1 MAPAPGDLE
10 KAEATY
16 SVADNS
22 KENVARTD
30 CPNSNQTAENSA
42 PGNGN
47 AKESKVAER
56 LTQIFITSCVFGV
69 FLDPLFLYIPLLNQD
84 SKCLRLDNTIK
95 IIALVSRSFTDLFY
109 VGRIILQVCRFE
121 NYSPSIKR
129 FLQVNEENCSS
140 KLMASLIKGFRDLL
154 PEVTELHRKE
164 NLIPSI
170 KKQIWESSIIVDILA
185 ILPLPQV

>member
-10 KAEATY
+10 KSVATY

-22 KENVARTD
+22 KENVASRTD
-30 CPNSNQTAENSA
+30 HPNSNKTTEN
-42 PGNGN
+42 PDTRDVH
-47 AKESKVAER
+47 AKKSNLAAR

-84 SKCLRLDNTIK
+84 LKCLRLDNTIK
-95 IIALVSRSFTDLFY
+95 IIALVLRSFTDLFY

-121 NYSPSIKR
+121 NYSPSIRGFLDEKR
-129 FLQVNEENCSS
+129 TSN
-140 KLMASLIKGFRDLL
+140 LMESLIEGFLGLL
-154 PEVTELHRKE
+154 PSSNEGPKPPIVME
-164 NLIPSI
+164 
-170 KKQIWESSIIVDILA
+170 IWESSIIVDILA